1 MVFKLSGMQACAT
14 VHDTDLTQTVR
25 LPTFL
30 MKLCWHLQSFA
41 KPEVQAAIM
50 DCTQDP
56 MNILKYQNNEEI
68 MRVSC

>member
-1 MVFKLSGMQACAT
+1 MLDAAECACKLMQSNL
-14 VHDTDLTQTVR
+14 V
-25 LPTFL
+25 
-30 MKLCWHLQSFA
+30 LCVQSFS

-68 MRVSC
+68 MRVSCCRLVMLTC